1 MSASTRSASSPN
13 LLSVKSNAALLAAI
27 NVADGGSGD
36 ARLQISKESAAK
48 TASVFFSDA
57 FSGRA
62 EFGLVGSDAF
72 KLKVSADGSAW
83 VEAFTID
90 QTTGNLALPRGLAL
104 SGVIAPAQITANQN
118 DYSPTGAAA
127 ASVLQLSSDASR
139 SISGLAGG
147 AEGRVVSIINVG
159 SQPITLLDESASSA
173 AANRF
178 TLGGGSGDLRQAGG
192 DAAL

>member
-1 MSASTRSASSPN
+1 M
-13 LLSVKSNAALLAAI
+13 
-27 NVADGGSGD
+27 
-36 ARLQISKESAAK
+36 
-48 TASVFFSDA
+48 FFSDA

-104 SGVIAPAQITANQN
+104 IGRHR
-118 DYSPTGAAA
+118 AAADHREPERLQPDRRRA

-147 AEGRVVSIINVG
+147 AEGRVVSLINIG
-159 SQPITLLDESASSA
+159 SQPIVLLDESASSSVGQPFYA
-173 AANRF
+173 RRR
-178 TLGGGSGDLRQAGG
+178 T
-192 DAAL
+192 